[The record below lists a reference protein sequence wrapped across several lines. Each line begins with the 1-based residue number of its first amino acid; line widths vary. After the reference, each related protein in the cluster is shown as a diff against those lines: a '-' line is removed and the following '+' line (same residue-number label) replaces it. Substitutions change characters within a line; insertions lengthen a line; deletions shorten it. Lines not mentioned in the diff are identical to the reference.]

1 MRARGFAVTAR
12 VAFPILWCLQLLE
25 QGLGEGMV
33 GELIALSSFDRLLE
47 ASIKVIENSF
57 CVGMISA

>member
-12 VAFPILWCLQLLE
+12 VAFTILRCLQLLE

-33 GELIALSSFDRLLE
+33 EELIALSSFDRLLY
-47 ASIKVIENSF
+47 SR
-57 CVGMISA
+57 